1 MKPEPPSIN
10 RNSQM
15 ESRKNQDSLLRN
27 NQKLD
32 TYDAFDKG
40 KKNIYK

>member
-1 MKPEPPSIN
+1 
-10 RNSQM
+10 M
-15 ESRKNQDSLLRN
+15 ESRKNTQDSLLRN

-40 KKNIYK
+40 KKNIYKEEA